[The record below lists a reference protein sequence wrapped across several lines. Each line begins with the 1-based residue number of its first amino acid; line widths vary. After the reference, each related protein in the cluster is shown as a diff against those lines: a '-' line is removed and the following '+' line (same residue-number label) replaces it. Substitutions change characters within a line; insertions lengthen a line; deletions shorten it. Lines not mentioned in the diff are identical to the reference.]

1 MCIIF
6 PLLTTQLGYHLL
18 CVSIVF
24 FFLFL
29 VLFFFVVVLIQT
41 TFKLCGIVWQYFVC
55 VLFAIRN
62 WCASECDCVLWRTLL
77 PGLLIVFNIGYGF
90 C

>member
-55 VLFAIRN
+55 VFYLPLGIGVRLN
-62 WCASECDCVLWRTLL
+62 VIVSYGVLYCL
-77 PGLLIVFNIGYGF
+77 VY
-90 C
+90 